1 MEEKQKHLR
10 SQEDYMLNGYRVFI
24 NLFSSRKAASDF
36 EKEFN
41 YRYEGFSTCVLE
53 YDEPN
58 FKAYAGTYILK
69 ADAQKMLNRVKQTYP
84 TAKIIRVSIPKPK
97 DEDWFFVEESYITNP
112 ILIKFVSK
120 FVSSFDLNMK
130 KDPKIEKAKED
141 VREIFTRFL
150 EANKQRKT
158 PERYAILD
166 EIYSNKEHF
175 DVDGLYIKMKT
186 RKYHVSRATVY
197 NTLDLLVEAG
207 LVKKHQ
213 FGQNTSH
220 YEQAYGYKQHDHL
233 ICNHCKKVMEFCD
246 PRVQQISSTMGGLL
260 KFNVN
265 NHSLHL
271 YGDPVIDDAGQ
282 CQQCHEHINPKV

>member
-1 MEEKQKHLR
+1 
-10 SQEDYMLNGYRVFI
+10 
-24 NLFSSRKAASDF
+24 
-36 EKEFN
+36 
-41 YRYEGFSTCVLE
+41 
-53 YDEPN
+53 
-58 FKAYAGTYILK
+58 
-69 ADAQKMLNRVKQTYP
+69 
-84 TAKIIRVSIPKPK
+84 
-97 DEDWFFVEESYITNP
+97 
-112 ILIKFVSK
+112 
-120 FVSSFDLNMK
+120 MK
-130 KDPKIEKAKED
+130 KDPKIEKAKEE

-150 EANKQRKT
+150 ETNKQRKT

-166 EIYSNKEHF
+166 EIYSDKEHF
-175 DVDGLYIKMKT
+175 DVDELYIKMKT

-233 ICNHCKKVMEFCD
+233 ICNRCKRVMEFCD

-271 YGDPVIDDAGQ
+271 YGDPMIDDQGQ
-282 CQQCHEHINPKV
+282 CQQCHEHINTEN

>member
-1 MEEKQKHLR
+1 
-10 SQEDYMLNGYRVFI
+10 
-24 NLFSSRKAASDF
+24 
-36 EKEFN
+36 
-41 YRYEGFSTCVLE
+41 
-53 YDEPN
+53 
-58 FKAYAGTYILK
+58 
-69 ADAQKMLNRVKQTYP
+69 
-84 TAKIIRVSIPKPK
+84 
-97 DEDWFFVEESYITNP
+97 
-112 ILIKFVSK
+112 
-120 FVSSFDLNMK
+120 MK
-130 KDPKIEKAKED
+130 KDPKIEKAKEE

-150 EANKQRKT
+150 ETNKQRKT

-166 EIYSNKEHF
+166 EIYSDKEHF
-175 DVDGLYIKMKT
+175 DVDELYIKMKT

-233 ICNHCKKVMEFCD
+233 ICNRCKRVMEFCD

-271 YGDPVIDDAGQ
+271 YGDPMIDDQGQ
-282 CQQCHEHINPKV
+282 CQQCHENINTEN